1 MYEPSSRTGTRKCY
15 VNVVYITKTYLYNF
29 DPLKPHFH
37 VVKLGFTG
45 VYIIFHISAQN
56 IDYGYPLELPR
67 RGGSNYPQSMFWAEI
82 WKISFFFLS
91 ENIHFLVIKFLV
103 YLNRL
108 LFVMTWKYRV
118 TGLHTSGYSKEGI
131 EQSDRKVLVH
141 ASAIR
146 FLFFFFF
153 FVWRYLKLS
162 FTLLIHSTVAN
173 DSAR

>member
-1 MYEPSSRTGTRKCY
+1 MK
-15 VNVVYITKTYLYNF
+15 N
-29 DPLKPHFH
+29 
-37 VVKLGFTG
+37 
-45 VYIIFHISAQN
+45 II
-56 IDYGYPLELPR
+56 
-67 RGGSNYPQSMFWAEI
+67 
-82 WKISFFFLS
+82 FFLS

-153 FVWRYLKLS
+153 SFFSCEDISSFLS
-162 FTLLIHSTVAN
+162 LF
-173 DSAR
+173 